1 MSLIE
6 TIAQSHKSMVEGR
19 DIPWLLRQWVER
31 CPDKPF
37 IIWEPFDGASQSF
50 TYANFAARVER
61 VAAALHKNGVVLGD
75 KVMLH
80 LDNSPEFLISWFACA
95 HIGAVAVSTN
105 TRSVARDMTYFAD
118 HAQIVAAITQPSFAK
133 LVHDSAPG
141 IKILAVTNNDA
152 GAPAD
157 VPADLP
163 HIPFSAL
170 LAETSPCP
178 QRAADPFA
186 DLGVQFTSGTTSRP
200 KAVLW
205 THANAIWGAQMNV
218 VHMRLRHEDVCMAFL
233 PMFHT
238 NAQSY
243 SMLSTLWIGGTI
255 VMQPKF
261 SASRFWD
268 VARRNKC
275 TWASIIRFCVSALL
289 AKDPPS
295 DHSFRFWGAGIRIP
309 QVEEIY
315 GIKTL
320 GWWGMTETITQ
331 GIVSD
336 MDHAGPATGIGRV
349 SPGFNIDIRDPD
361 GCHIKPGER
370 GLLYI
375 HGVRGVSLFKE
386 YFRNPEANAKSF
398 DEDGWFETGDYARM
412 DENGDL
418 FFGDRE
424 KDMLK
429 IGAENVAASEIEAVV
444 METGWVEECAVVG
457 QKHYMLDEVP
467 VVFLIPKAGAPDDL
481 KHAIIDSCK
490 KNLADFKVVRD
501 VIILDD
507 FPRST
512 LEKIAKNELRERLP
526 AIESETQAG

>member
-1 MSLIE
+1 MTLITAIE
-6 TIAQSHKSMVEGR
+6 QSHKAMVEGR

-31 CPDKPF
+31 RPNTTF
-37 IIWEPFDGASQSF
+37 LIWEPFDGQSESF
-50 TYANFAARVER
+50 SYAEFSAEVER
-61 VAAALHKNGVVLGD
+61 VAAALHKNGVAFGD

-133 LVHDSAPG
+133 LVFESAPN
-141 IKILAVTNNDA
+141 IKFLSVTANDA
-152 GAPAD
+152 GVPAPVPAD
-157 VPADLP
+157 VP
-163 HIPFSAL
+163 HIPFADL
-170 LAETSPCP
+170 RAETSPCP
-178 QRAADPFA
+178 TRPTDPFA

-205 THANAIWGAQMNV
+205 THANAIWGAQANV
-218 VHMRLRHEDVCMAFL
+218 ANMRLSCDDICLCFL
-233 PMFHT
+233 PLFHT

-243 SMLSTLWIGGTI
+243 SMLSMLWVGGT
-255 VMQPKF
+255 VVVQPKF

-275 TWASIIRFCVSALL
+275 TWASLIPFCVKALL
-289 AKDPPS
+289 AQDPPP
-295 DHSFRFWGAGIRIP
+295 DHSFRFWGPAVRLP
-309 QVEEIY
+309 DVEEIY
-315 GIKTL
+315 GIKTY

-331 GIVSD
+331 GIVGD
-336 MDHAGPATGIGRV
+336 IEQPGPAMGIGRV
-349 SPGFNIDIRDPD
+349 APGYDIEIRDPD
-361 GCHIKPGER
+361 GNHIKPGER

-375 HGVRGVSLFKE
+375 RGVRGVSMFKE
-386 YFRNPEANAKSF
+386 YFRNPEANAKAF
-398 DEDGWFETGDYARM
+398 DADGWFETGDVIRM
-412 DENGDL
+412 DEEGNL
-418 FFGDRE
+418 YFGDRE

-429 IGAENVAASEIEAVV
+429 VGAENVAASEIETVV
-444 METGWVEECAVVG
+444 METGWIEECAVVG

-467 VVFLIPKAGAPDDL
+467 VVFVIPKAGAPENL
-481 KHAIIDSCK
+481 KDSLIDACRQ
-490 KNLADFKVVRD
+490 NLADFKVVRD

-526 AIESETQAG
+526 AIEA